1 MERLTVHQTEVLIDD
16 GLPEPLLPERP
27 GRTRVAILTQP
38 APTDIAL
45 GIGRALEAQGLT
57 TEVVGLPDR
66 EESKTLEVA
75 SSVYDVLARF
85 GLTRTDTVVS
95 VGGGSVSDLG
105 GFVAGTWMRGV
116 ESVVVPTTLL
126 GAVDASIGG
135 KTGVNVSGKNLVGVF
150 WHPSRV
156 AIDTSQIRKLPSFLI
171 RDGMSESFK
180 AGLIGDPEL
189 VDQIASNGL
198 DTDLDFTIRR
208 AIAVKARI
216 VGADATET
224 GERAHLNFGHTIGH
238 ALEYSST
245 LTHGEAVSLGM
256 VAASRIS
263 AKRLGFGAEP
273 LVRETLSGLT
283 LPVTV
288 EGLNR
293 DRVVNLLK
301 RDKKRD
307 AKGLRMVLISEVG
320 QPVLEHVSQ
329 DDVDDGLSAVGF

>member
-1 MERLTVHQTEVLIDD
+1 MEQLTLHQTEVLIGE
-16 GLPEPLLPERP
+16 GLPDPLLPDRP
-27 GRTRVAILTQP
+27 GRSRVAILTQP

-45 GIGRALEAQGLT
+45 GISGRLELQGLT
-57 TEVVGLPDR
+57 TEVIGLPDR

-75 SSVYDVLARF
+75 SSVYDVLSRF
-85 GLTRTDTVVS
+85 GLARTDTVVS

-135 KTGVNVSGKNLVGVF
+135 KTGINVAGKNLVGVF

-156 AIDTSQIRKLPSFLI
+156 AIDTAQIRKLPSFLI

-189 VDQIASNGL
+189 VDRIASEHL

-208 AIAVKARI
+208 AIGVKTRI
-216 VGADATET
+216 VASDALEV

-238 ALEYSST
+238 ALEYAST
-245 LTHGEAVSLGM
+245 LTHGQAVSLGM

-263 AKRLGFGAEP
+263 SKTLGFSSED
-273 LVRETLSGLT
+273 LVRGTLSALG

-288 EGLNR
+288 EGLNK
-293 DRVVNLLK
+293 DRVLNLLR

-307 AKGLRMVLISEVG
+307 AEGLRMVLLSEVG
-320 QPVLEHVSQ
+320 RPVLQHVSAE
-329 DDVDDGLSAVGF
+329 DVDEGLAAVGF